1 MAIKPEER
9 IKQIEKM
16 AKALGD
22 KNRLVILQTIAE
34 KGCVNCTEFTE
45 IINLAQPSVSHH
57 IKILV
62 DSGLINSDKEGR
74 FVKLCINRENIEE
87 FNAFL
92 NDINK
97 F

>member
-1 MAIKPEER
+1 MKKWPKPWVTKTDLLSYR
-9 IKQIEKM
+9 
-16 AKALGD
+16 
-22 KNRLVILQTIAE
+22 RLQK